1 MNQFYCCH
9 YESEDIFD
17 FVFEDTEH
25 TTTSESVKIDDTTK
39 TIEITTPKLMENTKR
54 QEKNLNAPS
63 FPGKT
68 STTSTTEEPI
78 TEEPVTYAINVKN
91 TNQAKE
97 EDEIFENMSKSMKN
111 VIQEKCT
118 KKNVREHLKLPPRI
132 IGGVDTEMDEHLWAV
147 PILYQKKNSSKF
159 LLSFICPLINV
170 NL

>member
-1 MNQFYCCH
+1 M
-9 YESEDIFD
+9 
-17 FVFEDTEH
+17 EH
-25 TTTSESVKIDDTTK
+25 TTTFESVKVDDTTRTIK
-39 TIEITTPKLMENTKR
+39 TTTPILMENSKR
-54 QEKNLNAPS
+54 QERVLNAQS
-63 FPGKT
+63 FPEKT

-78 TEEPVTYAINVKN
+78 TEEPVTDARNVKK

-97 EDEIFENMSKSMKN
+97 EDDIFENMSKPLKN

-118 KKNVREHLKLPPRI
+118 KKNVREHLKLPSRI

-147 PILYQKKNSSKF
+147 PILYQRKYSSKF